1 MSNFYFSVYVQ
12 NRYFSSKRNEKSLL
26 GVLLLHNPTNFGT
39 DHHRLVSEKRG
50 ETARFASFDIST
62 IQAGTIGLALT
73 TDSGALFLTS
83 LFGFW
88 AIYILL
94 GTLALLGKDFL
105 AQSEEE
111 PTWIKTIF
119 CRKGAHGKC
128 LLFYGFLLLL
138 IFSVAICSNT
148 PEEDVFIPEEV
159 YLAGLEEEWK
169 EVSNPCDR
177 VVIYSLAVLSEGLE
191 EDMLAQARMVTILD
205 DCADYLDEK
214 LEKPTLPEEEKFY
227 VCLRD
232 VSRATATCIRK
243 SQYCSAGDLD
253 ACLEMDRYCNRVRDL
268 YKCIEYAKEAARA
281 LGLDESEI
289 YKLLE

>member
-1 MSNFYFSVYVQ
+1 MKRVSLVYYSCIILPILAPIIIGLFLRKEERQ
-12 NRYFSSKRNEKSLL
+12 HALL
-26 GVLLLHNPTNFGT
+26 ALI
-39 DHHRLVSEKRG
+39 
-50 ETARFASFDIST
+50 IST

-177 VVIYSLAVLSEGLE
+177 VIVYLIAVVSQELQ
-191 EDMLAQARMVTILD
+191 EDMLAQARLAVMFD
-205 DCADYLDEK
+205 SCADYLDKK

-232 VSRATATCIRK
+232 TSRAFAKCIRK
-243 SQYCSAGDLD
+243 SQYCSAGGLD
-253 ACLEMDRYCNRVRDL
+253 ACLEAERYCNKASEVFQ
-268 YKCIEYAKEAARA
+268 CIEYAKEAARA